1 MNKLFSKIS
10 QSFMVI
16 LLMTLAFSCKK
27 DGNPNKLPDADISSS
42 QVAPTDG
49 YIRILAIGNSF
60 SEDAIESHLYELAK
74 ESGKTVIVGNLYIGG
89 ASLELHKRNIEN
101 SGAAY
106 EYRKIGSD
114 GLRKVFPKISIE
126 TALLD
131 EHWDYISFQQ
141 VSQNSGQIQ
150 TIKDALPT
158 VFNMVKEKALNPN
171 VQYVYHQTW
180 AYQQNSTHE
189 GFANYDK
196 NQMKMYQA
204 IADVSKQVKD
214 IVPINIII
222 PAGTAIQNARTSLVG
237 DNFTRD
243 GYHLTIPFGR
253 YIAACTWF
261 ETLFKKSAVGM
272 AYKPAGLS
280 TFESSIAQNAAHFA
294 VLKPFE
300 VTQMTDFQGGAGG
313 PLTSAV
319 LIDFGNNAASDR
331 WNQLSSFL
339 AGTSASLKDSLG
351 SYTGIKATIT
361 ERFNG
366 VNADGP
372 TTTTTPLNMPANVS
386 KYAYFGNTKGDFGG
400 MRVVQSKVELT
411 GLDKTLK
418 YNLSFFGARGGVSD
432 NRETKYICK
441 GANEVSVALN
451 TSSNSSK
458 IAIAKGVQPDA
469 NGKITITITAGEN
482 NNNGTGF
489 FYVSALRLMSGN

>member
-1 MNKLFSKIS
+1 MNKLFYKIS
-10 QSFMVI
+10 QS
-16 LLMTLAFSCKK
+16 LLIIMMMTVAFSCKK
-27 DGNPNKLPDADISSS
+27 DGNPNKLPDADISPSL
-42 QVAPTDG
+42 VAPTDG

-74 ESGKTVIVGNLYIGG
+74 ESGKTVIIGNLYIGG

-101 SGAAY
+101 NGAAY
-106 EYRKIGSD
+106 EYRKIGAD
-114 GLRKVFPKISIE
+114 GARKVFPKVSIQ
-126 TALLD
+126 TALMD

-141 VSQNSGQIQ
+141 VSQNSGQLQ

-171 VQYVYHQTW
+171 VQYIYHQTW

-196 NQMKMYQA
+196 DQMKMYEA
-204 IADVSKQVKD
+204 IVDVSKQVKD
-214 IVPINIII
+214 VAPINIII

-272 AYKPAGLS
+272 AYKPDGLS
-280 TFESSIAQNAAHFA
+280 AFESSIAQNAAHLA
-294 VLKPFE
+294 VLKPYE
-300 VTQMTDFQGGAGG
+300 VTQMTDFQGGVGG

-319 LIDFGNNAASDR
+319 LIDFGNNAASER

-361 ERFNG
+361 ERFNS

-386 KYAYFGNTKGDFGG
+386 KYSYFGNSKADFGG
-400 MRVVQSKVELT
+400 MRIVQSKVELT
-411 GLDKTLK
+411 GLDKDLK
-418 YNLSFFGARGGVSD
+418 YNLSFFGARGNVSD

-441 GANEVSVALN
+441 GLNEVSVALN
-451 TSSNSSK
+451 TSSNSSN
-458 IAIAKGVQPDA
+458 IAVAKDVQPDA

-489 FYVSALRLMSGN
+489 FYISALRLMSSN